1 MSTLNEIVA
10 LVAADLQDP
19 DHLIWTD
26 DDLTNLIR
34 RALATYA
41 GLNPR
46 RASALIEAVSGQQEY
61 DIAALGAL
69 AIYDVWHPFDSD
81 KPTHPPQRVAFALLD
96 DATLYI
102 KGDAPT
108 EAGQIRL
115 LYLAPHTISGLDG
128 ATETTLDTVG
138 TELIVLLATASA
150 AMQRA
155 QAAIGKVTLDGRTPE
170 QLLAWAAARQAAAQQ
185 AWEALRHR
193 LALAGDARV
202 SWELTV

>member
-1 MSTLNEIVA
+1 MSTLSDIVA

-19 DHLIWTD
+19 DHLIWSA
-26 DDLTNLIR
+26 DDLANHIR
-34 RALATYA
+34 RALAAYA

-46 RASALIEAVSGQQEY
+46 RASALLEAVAGQREY

-69 AIYDVWHPFDSD
+69 AIYDVWHPYD
-81 KPTHPPQRVAFALLD
+81 PTDQTRPPQRVAFSLLD
-96 DATLYI
+96 DATLCI
-102 KGDAPT
+102 QGDAPP

-115 LYLAPHTISGLDG
+115 LYLAPHTIAGLDG
-128 ATETTLDTVG
+128 ATETTLDAMG

-155 QAAIGKVTLDGRTPE
+155 HAAIGKVTLDGRTP
-170 QLLAWAAARQAAAQQ
+170 QDLLAWAAARQAAAEQ
-185 AWEALRHR
+185 AWEALRQR

-202 SWELTV
+202 PWDLAT